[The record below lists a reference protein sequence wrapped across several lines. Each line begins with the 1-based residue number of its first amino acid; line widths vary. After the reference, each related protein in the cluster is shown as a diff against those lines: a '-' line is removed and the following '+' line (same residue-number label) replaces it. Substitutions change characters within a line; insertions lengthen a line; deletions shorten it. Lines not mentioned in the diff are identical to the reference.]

1 MNNRHTYPRWLNYNI
16 PAIDERNLNRMN
28 EAIDDLT
35 PVATKG
41 EGEASCKIKPRERK
55 KNPILPYLS

>member
-1 MNNRHTYPRWLNYNI
+1 MYNRHTYPRWLNYNI
-16 PAIDERNLNRMN
+16 PVIDERNLNRMN

-41 EGEASCKIKPRERK
+41 EGETPCKIKPRERK